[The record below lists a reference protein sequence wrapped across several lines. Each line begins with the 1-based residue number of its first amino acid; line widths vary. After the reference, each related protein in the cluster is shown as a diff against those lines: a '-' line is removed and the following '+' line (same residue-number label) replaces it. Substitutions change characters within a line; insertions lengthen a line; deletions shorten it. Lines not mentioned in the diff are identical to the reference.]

1 MILTADM
8 GNTSI
13 TFGLCSPAGPVVPFR
28 IQTRRTGTP
37 DWYGR
42 QLLAKLKE
50 RNTPPEAIA
59 GVAMSSV
66 VPDAAEA
73 LAAGIRK
80 YLNREP
86 FLVNASVKTG
96 LRVTARQPDRLGPD
110 RLVNAA
116 AAYYYYDGP
125 SLVIDFGTATTY
137 DPVTADGEFP
147 GGVIAPG
154 IGICAEALWE
164 KTARLPRVELQKPD
178 RILGTDTESSMRSG
192 IFYGYVGQVEY
203 LVAGL
208 SREMEVRPTVIA
220 TGGLSGLF
228 RDATKAIDVFDEY
241 LTLKG
246 LCYLYRLNYPG
257 CTSCNWI

>member
-1 MILTADM
+1 MILTVDM

-13 TFGLCSPAGPVVPFR
+13 TLGLCSPEGPVLPFR
-28 IQTRRTGTP
+28 MQTRRTGTS

-42 QLLAKLKE
+42 ELLRRLQE
-50 RNTPPEAIA
+50 RNTPPEAIS
-59 GVAMSSV
+59 GVSMSSV

-86 FLVNASVKTG
+86 FLVDASVKSG
-96 LRVTARQPDRLGPD
+96 IRVTARHPERLGPD

-116 AAYYYYDGP
+116 AAYYYYGGP

-164 KTARLPRVELQKPD
+164 KTARLPRVELRRPD
-178 RILGTDTESSMRSG
+178 RILGIDTESSMRSG

-208 SREMEVRPTVIA
+208 SREMGVRPNVIA
-220 TGGLSGLF
+220 TGGLSSLF
-228 RDATKAIDVFDEY
+228 RDTTAVIDVFDEY

-246 LCYLYRLNYPG
+246 LCYLFRLNYSG
-257 CTSCNWI
+257 CSNYI